1 MTFGEI
7 INYILYGISGFCFG
21 IFASRYSV
29 FAAAKIAAAWERE
42 GTAGL
47 LSRIPQLLFLVF
59 TFFLFPIWFIAK
71 TTAGGFIYYAILIY
85 FFSKGY
91 NKYIKKG

>member
-1 MTFGEI
+1 MTFDEI

-29 FAAAKIAAAWERE
+29 FAASKIASVWERE
-42 GTAGL
+42 GAAGF
-47 LSRIPQLLFLVF
+47 LSCIPQLLFLVVA
-59 TFFLFPIWFIAK
+59 FFLFPVWFIAK
-71 TTAGGFIYYAILIY
+71 TTTGGFIYYAILIY